1 MSAADS
7 IEEMLH
13 SEVTCYLCVHY
24 FINPVTLDCGHS
36 FCHSCILRSWGPFS
50 LARTCPRCQKAILR
64 TNLRPNDQLANVARL
79 IRQLKDVAKQVAT
92 GMRICEEH
100 EDDATAFCMDDLV
113 TFCLKCAEARDHQ
126 QHDVVSVEEAART
139 YTDSFISRVRHLR
152 KQEEEIVKHEK
163 EQQIGAEKGK
173 MVEEF
178 SKVHQLL
185 EEQSSLWASR
195 VEEALEEI
203 KLKRSEHMAELSK
216 EHSIIKETI
225 WELNWKCEQLP
236 FDILQ
241 DIGSTLERCMKEM
254 SVNRVAFPPGLRGD
268 VWELQ
273 NFNAFLPGVVKQF
286 EEALV
291 SGYQQMKGFLFWNTL
306 ICTGAYGRKN
316 ADFGPDTDHPKRMKM
331 RNAPQDSPEDSE
343 ENLTEST
350 PCAWHTEEFT
360 AGGH

>member
-1 MSAADS
+1 MSAADG

-92 GMRICEEH
+92 G
-100 EDDATAFCMDDLV
+100 
-113 TFCLKCAEARDHQ
+113 
-126 QHDVVSVEEAART
+126 
-139 YTDSFISRVRHLR
+139 DSFISRVRHLR
-152 KQEEEIVKHEK
+152 KQEEEIVKQEK
-163 EQQIGAEKGK
+163 EVEKQWEDLIQQIGAEKGK

-178 SKVHQLL
+178 SKVHQLV

-216 EHSIIKETI
+216 EHTIIKETI

-236 FDILQ
+236 FDVLQ

-343 ENLTEST
+343 ENLTESV